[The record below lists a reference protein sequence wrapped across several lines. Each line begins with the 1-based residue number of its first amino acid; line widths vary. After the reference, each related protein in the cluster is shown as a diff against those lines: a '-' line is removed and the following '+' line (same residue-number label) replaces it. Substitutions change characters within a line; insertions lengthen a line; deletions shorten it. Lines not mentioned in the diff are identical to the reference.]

1 MLPSMLS
8 AADHLEIQRLYAAYN
23 NAIAAGDSASW
34 ASCFIPGGVFSNRS
48 RSVRGHAD
56 LEGYAAGFMAGR
68 GTRYLINNLVLEP
81 DGAGARGTCY
91 LVILRL
97 RAEGVAAVE
106 LTGVYSDSL
115 VRHDARGSLPAVTSS
130 ETCRTARRAWL
141 GGSAG
146 PAVG

>member
-56 LEGYAAGFMAGR
+56 LEGYAARFMAGR

-115 VRHDARGSLPAVTSS
+115 VRHDG
-130 ETCRTARRAWL
+130 AWKFA
-141 GGSAG
+141 SRHVQRDV
-146 PAVG
+146 PDS